1 MSDKDERQKIMRNMM
16 PLVLG
21 ISLMG
26 LICILSFF
34 RIQSRTLNIWM
45 DSGVNFDLVFAGFYL
60 IWLVFESFVS
70 TRELGQGKKTRDFGT
85 CEIYAL
91 GQAGTILSALWFRSR
106 WTLPGMI
113 HILGGLIFCLGVG
126 FRIWAIKTLGRY
138 YSHIVREVKAHAI
151 IDSGPYGFIRHP
163 AYAGMILVNT
173 GVLIFFFN
181 PYTTFFFFLILIPA
195 ILLRILVE
203 EKTLMNINGYKEYAD
218 HKKRLIPFVW

>member
-21 ISLMG
+21 VSLMG

-34 RIQSRTLNIWM
+34 RVQSRTLNIWM
-45 DSGVNFDLVFAGFYL
+45 DSGVNFDLVFAGTYL
-60 IWLVFESFVS
+60 LWLVFESFIS
-70 TRELGQGKKTRDFGT
+70 KKELDQGKKTRDFGT

-91 GQAGTILSALWFRSR
+91 AQALIILSALWCKSR

-113 HILGGLIFCLGVG
+113 HLLGGLVFCLGVM
-126 FRIWAIKTLGRY
+126 FRLWAIKTLGRY
-138 YSHIVREVKAHAI
+138 YSHIVREVKAHII

-163 AYAGMILVNT
+163 AYAGMILANA

-181 PYTTFFFFLILIPA
+181 PYTVFFFFLILIPA
-195 ILLRILVE
+195 ILLRIFVE
-203 EKTLMNINGYKEYAD
+203 EKTLMDITGYKEYAE
-218 HKKRLIPFVW
+218 HKKRLIPLVW